1 MFPPEQLH
9 RVLIVFTHRRNKEV
23 VLLARHD
30 TSIHELSVWVLNYAI
45 NLTLLAPKLDASIE
59 RKSYKSQWAN
69 IVCQDQ
75 DLSDVLIM
83 GLWYWTENL
92 FVFDYDQVMGVGS
105 QNYKLL
111 HFTIHS

>member
-23 VLLARHD
+23 VLLTRYD
-30 TSIHELSVWVLNYAI
+30 TSIHELSVRVLNHAV
-45 NLTLLAPKLDASIE
+45 NLALLAPKLDASIE
-59 RKSYKSQWAN
+59 RQSYKSQRAN

-83 GLWYWTENL
+83 GLRYWTENL
-92 FVFDYDQVMGVGS
+92 FVFDYNQVMGVGS